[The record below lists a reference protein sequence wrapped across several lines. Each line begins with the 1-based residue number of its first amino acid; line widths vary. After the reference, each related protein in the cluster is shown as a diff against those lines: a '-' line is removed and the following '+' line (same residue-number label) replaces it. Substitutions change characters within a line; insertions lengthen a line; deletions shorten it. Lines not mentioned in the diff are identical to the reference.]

1 MHCRIIP
8 YNRKINAP
16 IRFLYYLEVFDL
28 FIIMVVGF
36 LVPLGISSFLPV
48 NIPVWH
54 IALWLV
60 ALTMTLILIKIGR
73 APGFIQHWLTQA
85 FRPSRYH
92 PGKRRQSHFR
102 ISDAVYRGEVEAAEN
117 PEQPFSPQELEG
129 IRSNVRQ
136 LRQARREAEL
146 LSSGKCLGVLSQTQ
160 FGA

>member
-1 MHCRIIP
+1 MNCRIIP

-48 NIPVWH
+48 NIPIWH

-60 ALTMTLILIKIGR
+60 ALTMTLILVKIGR
-73 APGFIQHWLTQA
+73 APGFIQHWLAQV
-85 FRPSRYH
+85 FRPRLYH
-92 PGKRRQSHFR
+92 PGKRRQPHFLVNE
-102 ISDAVYRGEVEAAEN
+102 AVYRGEVEAAKN
-117 PEQPFSPQELEG
+117 PEQPFSREELER
-129 IRSNVRQ
+129 IRTNVLQ

-146 LSSGKCLGVLSQTQ
+146 LSSGKSLE
-160 FGA
+160 F